1 MNNWKR
7 ELRRTFAAPPPQ
19 RKREFLRQW
28 GMPRMSVFRFLLTQT
43 GYIRKWVW
51 CVSALIFAAA
61 VVGAGVLSRNML
73 WEISALT
80 PLLALAAVCESGRSE
95 CYEMAELE
103 LATRFSLRSVTMARL
118 CILGAE
124 NLVLLC
130 LLTLLGLWHSGFPSP
145 AAGVYILTPFL
156 LTSFL
161 GLYALR
167 RIRGREGVSVCA
179 GLALFISVSVFFTH
193 NSFPYL
199 YAESCLSWWI
209 AGALALC
216 AGIAVQYA
224 TMLKQTEELAWN

>member
-1 MNNWKR
+1 MNNWKK
-7 ELRRTFAAPPPQ
+7 ELRRAFAAPPPR

-28 GMPRMSVFRFLLTQT
+28 QMPRMSVFRFLLTQV

-51 CVSALIFAAA
+51 WVSAFIFAAA

-73 WEISALT
+73 WEISAMT

-103 LATRFSLRSVTMARL
+103 LATRFSLRSVTMARM

-145 AAGVYILTPFL
+145 AAGVYTLTPFL
-156 LTSFL
+156 LTSFW

-167 RIRGREGVSVCA
+167 RIRGREGIYVCV
-179 GLALFISVSVFFTH
+179 GLALFISVSVFFTRD
-193 NSFPYL
+193 NIPAL
-199 YAESCLSWWI
+199 YRESCLSWWI

-216 AGIAVQYA
+216 AGIGTQYA
-224 TMLKQTEELAWN
+224 KMIKRTEELAWN